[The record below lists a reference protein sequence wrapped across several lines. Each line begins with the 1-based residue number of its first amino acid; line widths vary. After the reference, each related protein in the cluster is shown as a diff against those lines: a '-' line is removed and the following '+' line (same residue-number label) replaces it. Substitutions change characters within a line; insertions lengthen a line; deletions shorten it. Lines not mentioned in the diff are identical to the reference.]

1 MCSMINGKTG
11 TGDTLAYNKPHFRS
25 WAQDSLWRERSGVM
39 LIKALCCVEPTTVS
53 TSLLT
58 HSKMHSFSNGCCACF
73 KWATLYILTRLFS
86 SKELCWCK
94 STLARASS
102 ESAGSDRH
110 VLANSGQCVEICL
123 PGYKNKCTKACPRL
137 HGSDVLSSKAWRC

>member
-1 MCSMINGKTG
+1 MERLEQRICQLIISRSFVVELRTVCEGNDPGWCSLKFS
-11 TGDTLAYNKPHFRS
+11 AVS
-25 WAQDSLWRERSGVM
+25 SLQLSVH
-39 LIKALCCVEPTTVS
+39 LFSHIA
-53 TSLLT
+53 
-58 HSKMHSFSNGCCACF
+58 KMHSFSNGCCACC
-73 KWATLYILTRLFS
+73 KWATLYILNGLFS
-86 SKELCWCK
+86 STELCWCK

-137 HGSDVLSSKAWRC
+137 HGSDVLSSEAWRC